1 MKIHTNDFKVK
12 TGKDF
17 NFSKFKTSEH
27 HKKPEQL
34 ALSELMLQDTEKLAD
49 LQYKL
54 YAENMQSLLIILQGM
69 DSSGKDGV
77 IKYLVGG
84 INPQG
89 VTLHSF
95 KHPSDLE
102 LKHDYL
108 WRHYQ
113 YFPEQGQ
120 IGIFNR
126 SHYENVLISKVH
138 PEIVLAERIPGIHK
152 TEHVDKK
159 FWEERYDQI
168 NKFEKII
175 TQTGTHII
183 KFFLNISKKEQCE
196 RFLDR
201 VQNKD
206 KHWKFSSADIT
217 ERRYWDQYQDAYKD
231 ALKHT
236 NTKDAPWYVIPAD
249 QKWYAHLLIGKIVCE
264 KLEEMNP
271 SFPPL
276 DKKEAVFM
284 KKAQAELLKEMKK
297 K

>member
-1 MKIHTNDFKVK
+1 MKLHTNDYKVK
-12 TGKDF
+12 SGKDF
-17 NFSKFKTSEH
+17 NFSKFKTSSKY
-27 HKKPEQL
+27 KKPEQL
-34 ALSELMLQDTEKLAD
+34 VLSEMMVETTEKLAD

-54 YAENMQSLLIILQGM
+54 YAENTQSLLIILQGM

-89 VTLHSF
+89 VVLHSF
-95 KHPSDLE
+95 KHPNDQE

-108 WRHYQ
+108 WRHYL

-138 PEIVLAERIPGIHK
+138 PEIVLAERIPGINK
-152 TEHVDKK
+152 IDQVDKK
-159 FWEERYDQI
+159 FWEERYQQI
-168 NKFEKII
+168 NEFEKII

-183 KFFLNISKKEQCE
+183 KFFLHISKEEQCE

-206 KHWKFSSADIT
+206 KHWKFSAADIT
-217 ERRYWDQYQDAYKD
+217 ERQYWDKYQDAYKD

-236 NTKDAPWYVIPAD
+236 HTKDAPWYVIPAD
-249 QKWYAHLLIGKIVCE
+249 QKWYAHLLIGKIVRE
-264 KLEEMNP
+264 KLDEMNP
-271 SFPPL
+271 TFPPL
-276 DKKEAVFM
+276 DRKEAIFM
-284 KKAQAELLKEMKK
+284 NKAKKELLKEKNKK
-297 K
+297 